1 MNRELSRA
9 PGRAEHLDLPRGFD
23 PPDECQKSS
32 IDGVLSPFDMI
43 EFARERWNNGDC
55 DRWPNIAQAV
65 LDAWDEAARTSDDE
79 PNATRLG
86 LCSMARHL
94 GFRPS
99 RLWALAHAGVFE
111 STYRDGEL
119 MFDVKQTR
127 RRQVDLIRRG
137 CGRGDEQ

>member
-1 MNRELSRA
+1 MNQHNSSI
-9 PGRAEHLDLPRGFD
+9 PDSAEHFNLPPGFNA
-23 PPDECQKSS
+23 PDEYQESYV
-32 IDGVLSPFDMI
+32 DGVLSPVDMI
-43 EFARERWNNGDC
+43 LFARERWNSGDC
-55 DRWPNIAQAV
+55 DRWPNIAQAI
-65 LDAWDEAARTSDDE
+65 LDAWDAAARAVEDPDPTELDLCGM
-79 PNATRLG
+79 AQLLG
-86 LCSMARHL
+86 CD
-94 GFRPS
+94 PS